1 MAHSYH
7 HAQSSA
13 KRFGGN
19 PEDYLAIHDFLDS
32 SKQTYAD
39 FRHRALLHNT
49 FGIFICEKIF
59 GHTITNSA
67 GKQVPVRVIA
77 EWHVREDHNGK
88 IPTVEEWLHSI
99 KPEAWMNPSPAYQR
113 ALMESIK
120 DEETSHQ
127 S

>member
-19 PEDYLAIHDFLDS
+19 PEDYLAVHDFMDS
-32 SKQTYAD
+32 SKAAYAD

-59 GHTITNSA
+59 GHTITNSD
-67 GKQVPVRVIA
+67 GKKVPVRVIA
-77 EWHVREDHNGK
+77 EQHVREDHNGK
-88 IPTVEEWLHSI
+88 IPTVEDWLHGIPMES
-99 KPEAWMNPSPAYQR
+99 WMNPSPAYQR
-113 ALMESIK
+113 ALNESIK
-120 DEETSHQ
+120 E
-127 S
+127 